1 MAKNFV
7 ERLSEEVGGVSLN
20 GHPTHRIPGHLSLT
34 FEGIDGEALL
44 MNLDTQGISASAG
57 AACSSGAV
65 KISGVLKAI
74 GLNDDEA
81 IGTVRITFGRENN
94 EEDVELVVQAV
105 KEQVKRLRKTKPQ
118 AVAQ

>member
-1 MAKNFV
+1 
-7 ERLSEEVGGVSLN
+7 
-20 GHPTHRIPGHLSLT
+20 
-34 FEGIDGEALL
+34 

-94 EEDVELVVQAV
+94 EEDVELVVQAI
-105 KEQVKRLRKTKPQ
+105 KEQVERLRKTAHQ